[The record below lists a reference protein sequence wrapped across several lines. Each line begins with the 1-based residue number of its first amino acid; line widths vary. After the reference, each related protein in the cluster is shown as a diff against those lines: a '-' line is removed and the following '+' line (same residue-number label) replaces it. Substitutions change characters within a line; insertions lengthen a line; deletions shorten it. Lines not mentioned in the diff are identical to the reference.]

1 MATSKPSKTKEKLFV
16 WIENINI
23 IKMQSVEGGHRYA
36 SHFLKFEWETP
47 LQNISMQAGVPV
59 VIDKERIRNRVF
71 EIIGKITLFYNIFW
85 TNL

>member
-47 LQNISMQAGVPV
+47 LQNISMQAGV
-59 VIDKERIRNRVF
+59 IRNRVF